1 MQYAKQAALR
11 FLLCAELTWALDS
24 GVNTGVSSMAGKT
37 LNKVMINSSKQDW
50 LKLSSRLGASLGAL
64 LMGSAVLVGGIL
76 LESEH
81 AQTVRAAAV
90 TKMLRE
96 VSVLRARVESAL
108 NAKLYLVQSLNALVH
123 AEPSINDVTFQQF
136 AEELGLNIRS
146 IRSLQLAPD
155 GVVRYVW
162 PLETNS
168 KAIGH
173 DLLADP
179 RRKSAAELAIST
191 RSIWLAGPF
200 ELIQGGQ
207 ALAGRLPIFVAED
220 TEKRE
225 FWGFGT
231 ILLDIEELIEEVGL
245 DDFARRHQVA
255 VRGADALG
263 EVGETFYGDAG
274 LFNSD
279 AILSDIK
286 LPAGSWQIASMP
298 SAGWSTTWP
307 TKTRDRV
314 LWIIAAGALSAFV
327 YWLLRLPNS
336 LRVAVQR
343 AVAAL
348 GDSESR
354 FRDAIEALPDGFAI
368 YDAEGVL
375 VVVNER
381 LREQFSAV
389 SSTAGVG
396 STYEDLLRTGV
407 ELGQYKFTNNEE
419 AQHFVERQLARR
431 SQGVSYSER
440 QLSDGR
446 WLFVTESTMSDGGLV
461 VFYRDVT
468 ELKQKELQLIE
479 EKIGA
484 EAANRAKN
492 EFLAT
497 ISHELRTP
505 LNAILGLLELL
516 GDEDGLTVQ
525 QRSFIDTANSSAKQ
539 LLNILNEILD
549 ISKMEAG
556 KLELTEAPFSLLDT
570 LDAAVRV
577 MRANAEAKSLR
588 LSVEIAPALA
598 VPLLG
603 DAGRVRQVILN
614 LLGNA
619 IKFSNE
625 GEIALRARSIE
636 ETAASMTV
644 VIEVS
649 DQGIGFDSDEAEGLF
664 EPFSQLDNRSIRPH
678 GGTGLGLAICRR
690 IIERMNGEIRA
701 NSEPG
706 MGSCFTIVLTLSK
719 PDTGSTRPSEPALN
733 VLLLEPSL
741 AGRAICE
748 AMLKD
753 NKVELQ
759 SVSNRAEL
767 DMALAQAHFDVVLFD
782 CPSVH
787 EGRETLK
794 AILSR
799 HASARAVALCDGVT
813 AMPEGA
819 HGWLKKPVDKRR
831 LYHLLEECRK
841 TLAQLHS

>member
-1 MQYAKQAALR
+1 M
-11 FLLCAELTWALDS
+11 AEK
-24 GVNTGVSSMAGKT
+24 M
-37 LNKVMINSSKQDW
+37 LNRVMINSSKQDW
-50 LKLSSRLGASLGAL
+50 LRKLSSRLGASIGAVL
-64 LMGSAVLVGGIL
+64 IGSAVLIGGVL

-81 AQTVRAAAV
+81 AQAVRSAEVA
-90 TKMLRE
+90 KMQRE
-96 VSVLRARVESAL
+96 VSILRARVESAL

-123 AEPSINDVTFQQF
+123 AEPEINDATFQQF

-146 IRSLQLAPD
+146 IRSLQLAPN

-173 DLLADP
+173 DLFADP
-179 RRKSAAELAIST
+179 RRKTAAELAIST

-207 ALAGRLPIFVAED
+207 ALAGRLPIFVTGD
-220 TEKRE
+220 SDKRE

-245 DDFARRHQVA
+245 DDFARQHNVA
-255 VRGADALG
+255 IRGADALG
-263 EVGETFYGDAG
+263 EIGATFYGDAE
-274 LFNSD
+274 LFSSD
-279 AILSDIK
+279 VIFSEIK
-286 LPAGSWQIASMP
+286 LPAGSWQIASLP
-298 SAGWSTTWP
+298 RAGWSNTWP
-307 TKTRDRV
+307 TKTRDRI
-314 LWIIAAGALSAFV
+314 LWIIAAGVLSAFI

-336 LRVAVQR
+336 LRLAVQR

-348 GDSESR
+348 GASESR

-389 SSTAGVG
+389 SSTVGVG
-396 STYEDLLRTGV
+396 STYEELLRTGV

-431 SQGVSYSER
+431 SQGVSYTER

-516 GDEDGLTVQ
+516 GDEDGLTAQ
-525 QRSFIDTANSSAKQ
+525 QCSFIDTANSSAKQ

-556 KLELTEAPFSLLDT
+556 KLELTEEPFNLVDT
-570 LDAAVRV
+570 LDAAARV
-577 MRANAEAKSLR
+577 MKANAEAKSLR
-588 LSVEIAPALA
+588 LSVELAPALA
-598 VPLLG
+598 VPVLG
-603 DAGRVRQVILN
+603 DAGRVRQVVLN

-625 GEIALRARSIE
+625 GEIALRACSID
-636 ETAASMTV
+636 ETEASMTV

-649 DQGIGFDSDEAEGLF
+649 DQGIGFDSEQAESLF

-690 IIERMNGEIRA
+690 IIEKMGGEISA
-701 NSEPG
+701 NSQPG
-706 MGSCFTIVLTLSK
+706 TGSCFTIVLTLSK
-719 PDTGSTRPSEPALN
+719 PDTRPSEPALN

-748 AMLKD
+748 AMLND
-753 NKVELQ
+753 NQVELQ

-767 DMALAQAHFDVVLFD
+767 DMALAQTYFDVVLFD

-794 AILSR
+794 AIVSR
-799 HASARAVALCDGVT
+799 HTSARAVALCDGVS

-819 HGWLKKPVDKRR
+819 HGWLEKPVDKRR

-841 TLAQLHS
+841 TLVQLHS